1 MSQDTAVPDAFIL
14 WDMICVSHSFLG
26 QELKTYYFIQCLIF
40 QCESESKMLKGAR
53 QY

>member
-26 QELKTYYFIQCLIF
+26 QELKTYYFIQGLIF
-40 QCESESKMLKGAR
+40 QCESESKMLKASL
-53 QY
+53 